1 VRVAVSITRRRH
13 SEFWPL
19 GAALAQ
25 LAACHGAKVGQL
37 DELNLEGE
45 NFDMVGQNSEGHRVG
60 NGHRDRSGPA
70 EAKSGPAPSDRA
82 ILQLS
87 RKGPIVVTGAAGFI
101 GFHVA
106 WRLLRSGAEV
116 VGVDN
121 FTPYYDPRLKE
132 ARFARLCAE
141 PGFTPMRLDLADR
154 LPVQSLFYDFRPSHF
169 VHLAAQAGVRHSLVD
184 PHAYVQSNIV
194 AFLNVLEGCRHA
206 GVKHLVY
213 ASSSSVYGANQ
224 TIPFSEHHGANHPLS
239 FYAATKRANEAMAHS
254 YSHLFGLPTTGLRF
268 FTVYGPWGRPDMAVY
283 AFTHAIAQ
291 GKTIAVA
298 NAGRVWR
305 DFTYIDD
312 IVEGVVRVLAAPP
325 RAEPNWDGC
334 AADPATSS
342 APYRVYNIGND
353 RPEEI
358 NRLIAIIETAL
369 GRRALRTDVPLPPG
383 DVLETRADVGDLRS
397 AVNFAPSTALEDG
410 VQRFVEWYR
419 HFHGGDTV
427 ASAEQQNLMPV

>member
-1 VRVAVSITRRRH
+1 
-13 SEFWPL
+13 
-19 GAALAQ
+19 
-25 LAACHGAKVGQL
+25 
-37 DELNLEGE
+37 
-45 NFDMVGQNSEGHRVG
+45 MVGQNSEGHKVG
-60 NGHRDRSGPA
+60 NGQRDRSGPA
-70 EAKSGPAPSDRA
+70 EVKSGPARSDRA

-106 WRLLRSGAEV
+106 SRLLRYGAEV

-213 ASSSSVYGANQ
+213 ASSSSVYGGNQ

-283 AFTHAIAQ
+283 AFTHAIAR
-291 GKTIAVA
+291 GKTIEVA

-325 RAEPNWDGC
+325 LAEPNWDGC

-369 GRRALRTDVPLPPG
+369 GRQAVRKDVPLPPG

-419 HFHGGDTV
+419 HFHGSDTA
-427 ASAEQQNLMPV
+427 ASAEQQTLMPV